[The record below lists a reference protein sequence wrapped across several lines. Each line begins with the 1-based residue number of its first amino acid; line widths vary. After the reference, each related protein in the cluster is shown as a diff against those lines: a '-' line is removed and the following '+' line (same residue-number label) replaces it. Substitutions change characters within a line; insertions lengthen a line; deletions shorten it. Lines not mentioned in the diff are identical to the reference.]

1 MSNDNLSNKIAVVT
15 GGADGIGEG
24 IVRTLWGYGAQVVI
38 ADIQEEKGA
47 GLATELGENA
57 RFVLLDVTDPGSWN
71 SLVTQ
76 LSGNPGRLD
85 ILVNNAGGGGFGNLD
100 QLTFEEWRN
109 IMALNMDSVFLGCKT
124 AAPLLQADG
133 GGSII
138 NISSTNANRAWAMFS
153 GYCSAKAG
161 MTMFSKCVAQHF
173 LETNANVRC
182 NTVHPGPIETPN
194 FKRLTAAE
202 GAEQLLADWQKNNPF
217 TEIGS
222 VEDIGE
228 VVAFLA
234 SDAARYVNAS
244 EFVAAGG
251 TLLSSKT
258 GPLEGAL
265 RTAIIH
271 TGIASSKIPVSGLLG
286 QNAPFI
292 L

>member
-1 MSNDNLSNKIAVVT
+1 MSNNHLSNKIAIVT

-24 IVRTLWGYGAQVVI
+24 IVRTLWNCGAQVVI

-47 GLATELGENA
+47 GLATELGRNVS
-57 RFVLLDVTDPGSWN
+57 FVLLDATDPDSWN
-71 SLVTQ
+71 SLVTE
-76 LSGNPGRLD
+76 LKDNPGRLD
-85 ILVNNAGGGGFGNLD
+85 ILVNNAGGGGFGNLE
-100 QLTFEEWRN
+100 QLSFEEWRN

-194 FKRLTAAE
+194 FRRLTAAE

-251 TLLSSKT
+251 TLL
-258 GPLEGAL
+258 
-265 RTAIIH
+265 
-271 TGIASSKIPVSGLLG
+271 
-286 QNAPFI
+286 
-292 L
+292 

>member
-1 MSNDNLSNKIAVVT
+1 MSNNHLTNKIAVVT

-24 IVRTLWGYGAQVVI
+24 IVRTLWGSGAQVII

-57 RFVLLDVTDPGSWN
+57 SFVLLDVTDPDSWS
-71 SLVTQ
+71 SLVTE
-76 LSGNPGRLD
+76 LNDNPGRLD

-124 AAPLLQADG
+124 VAPLLQANG

-202 GAEQLLADWQKNNPF
+202 GADQLLADWQKNNPF
-217 TEIGS
+217 TEIGT
-222 VEDIGE
+222 VEDIGG

-251 TLLSSKT
+251 TLL
-258 GPLEGAL
+258 
-265 RTAIIH
+265 
-271 TGIASSKIPVSGLLG
+271 
-286 QNAPFI
+286 
-292 L
+292 

>member
-1 MSNDNLSNKIAVVT
+1 
-15 GGADGIGEG
+15 
-24 IVRTLWGYGAQVVI
+24 
-38 ADIQEEKGA
+38 
-47 GLATELGENA
+47 
-57 RFVLLDVTDPGSWN
+57 
-71 SLVTQ
+71 
-76 LSGNPGRLD
+76 
-85 ILVNNAGGGGFGNLD
+85 
-100 QLTFEEWRN
+100 
-109 IMALNMDSVFLGCKT
+109 MALNMDSVFLGCKT
-124 AAPLLQADG
+124 AAPLLQAGG

-161 MTMFSKCVAQHF
+161 MTMFSKCVALHF

-194 FKRLTAAE
+194 FRKLTAAE

-217 TEIGS
+217 TEIGT

-251 TLLSSKT
+251 TLL
-258 GPLEGAL
+258 
-265 RTAIIH
+265 
-271 TGIASSKIPVSGLLG
+271 
-286 QNAPFI
+286 
-292 L
+292 

>member
-271 TGIASSKIPVSGLLG
+271 TGIVSSKIPVSGLLG

>member
-1 MSNDNLSNKIAVVT
+1 MSNNDLSNKVAVVT

-24 IVRTLWGYGAQVVI
+24 IARIFWGYGAQVII
-38 ADIQEEKGA
+38 ADIQEEKGEA
-47 GLATELGENA
+47 LAAELGGNA
-57 RFVLLDVTDPGSWN
+57 SFVLLDVTDPGGWN
-71 SLVTQ
+71 NLVAE
-76 LSGNPGRLD
+76 LKSNPGRLD

-100 QLTFEEWRN
+100 QLTIEEWRK

-124 AAPLLQADG
+124 AAALLQADG

-138 NISSTNANRAWAMFS
+138 NISSTNANRAWSMFS

-194 FKRLTAAE
+194 FKRLSAAE
-202 GAEQLLADWQKNNPF
+202 GADQLMADWQKNNPF
-217 TEIGS
+217 TEIGT
-222 VEDIGE
+222 VEDIAE

-234 SDAARYVNAS
+234 SDEARYVNAS

-251 TLLSSKT
+251 TLL
-258 GPLEGAL
+258 
-265 RTAIIH
+265 
-271 TGIASSKIPVSGLLG
+271 
-286 QNAPFI
+286 
-292 L
+292 

>member
-1 MSNDNLSNKIAVVT
+1 MRVALVTGGTRGIGAAISIKLKESGYKVAAIYAGNDEVATKFSKENKIAVFQWSIANYEECV
-15 GGADGIGEG
+15 AGIKSVE
-24 IVRTLWGYGAQVVI
+24 
-38 ADIQEEKGA
+38 D
-47 GLATELGENA
+47 ELGA
-57 RFVLLDVTDPGSWN
+57 I
-71 SLVTQ
+71 
-76 LSGNPGRLD
+76 D

-194 FKRLTAAE
+194 FRRLTAAE

-251 TLLSSKT
+251 TLL
-258 GPLEGAL
+258 
-265 RTAIIH
+265 
-271 TGIASSKIPVSGLLG
+271 
-286 QNAPFI
+286 
-292 L
+292 

>member
-1 MSNDNLSNKIAVVT
+1 MSNNHLTNKIAVVT

-24 IVRTLWGYGAQVVI
+24 IVRTLWGCGAQVVI
-38 ADIQEEKGA
+38 ADIQEEKGV

-57 RFVLLDVTDPGSWN
+57 SFVLLDVTDPDSWN
-71 SLVTQ
+71 SLVTE
-76 LSGNPGRLD
+76 LNDNLGRLD
-85 ILVNNAGGGGFGNLD
+85 ILVNNAGGGGFGSLE

-109 IMALNMDSVFLGCKT
+109 IMALNMDSVFLGCKA
-124 AAPLLQADG
+124 AAPLLKADG

-161 MTMFSKCVAQHF
+161 MTMFSKCSPTF
-173 LETNANVRC
+173 LETNADVRC

-202 GAEQLLADWQKNNPF
+202 GAEQLLADWQRNNPF
-217 TEIGS
+217 TEIGT

-251 TLLSSKT
+251 TLL
-258 GPLEGAL
+258 
-265 RTAIIH
+265 
-271 TGIASSKIPVSGLLG
+271 
-286 QNAPFI
+286 
-292 L
+292 

>member
-1 MSNDNLSNKIAVVT
+1 MSNNDLSTKVAVVT

-24 IVRTLWGYGAQVVI
+24 ITRILWGAGAQVII
-38 ADIQEEKGA
+38 ADIQDEKGEA
-47 GLATELGENA
+47 LATELGENA
-57 RFVLLDVTDPGSWN
+57 SFALLDVTDPDSWN
-71 SLVTQ
+71 SLVAELKSNQ
-76 LSGNPGRLD
+76 GRLD

-100 QLTFEEWRN
+100 QLTIEEWRK

-124 AAPLLQADG
+124 AAPLLQAAG

-202 GAEQLLADWQKNNPF
+202 GADQLMADWQKNNPF
-217 TEIGS
+217 TEIGT

-234 SDAARYVNAS
+234 SDEARYVNAS

-251 TLLSSKT
+251 TLL
-258 GPLEGAL
+258 
-265 RTAIIH
+265 
-271 TGIASSKIPVSGLLG
+271 
-286 QNAPFI
+286 
-292 L
+292 

>member
-1 MSNDNLSNKIAVVT
+1 MSNNHLSNRIAVVT

-24 IVRTLWGYGAQVVI
+24 IVRTLWGYGAQVII
-38 ADIQEEKGA
+38 ADIQEDKGA

-57 RFVLLDVTDPGSWN
+57 SFVLLDVTDPGSWH

-251 TLLSSKT
+251 TLL
-258 GPLEGAL
+258 
-265 RTAIIH
+265 
-271 TGIASSKIPVSGLLG
+271 
-286 QNAPFI
+286 
-292 L
+292 

>member
-1 MSNDNLSNKIAVVT
+1 MSNTDLSNKVAVVT

-24 IVRTLWGYGAQVVI
+24 ITRILWGAGARVII
-38 ADIQEEKGA
+38 ADIQDEKGEA
-47 GLATELGENA
+47 LAAELGENA
-57 RFVLLDVTDPGSWN
+57 SFALLDVTEPGSWN
-71 SLVTQ
+71 NLVAE
-76 LSGNPGRLD
+76 LKSNPGCLD

-100 QLTFEEWRN
+100 QLTIEEWRK

-124 AAPLLQADG
+124 AAALLQADG
-133 GGSII
+133 GSSII
-138 NISSTNANRAWAMFS
+138 NISSTNANRAWSMFS

-202 GAEQLLADWQKNNPF
+202 GAGQLMADWQKNNPF
-217 TEIGS
+217 TEIGT
-222 VEDIGE
+222 VGDIGE

-234 SDAARYVNAS
+234 SDEARYVNAS

-251 TLLSSKT
+251 TLL
-258 GPLEGAL
+258 
-265 RTAIIH
+265 
-271 TGIASSKIPVSGLLG
+271 
-286 QNAPFI
+286 
-292 L
+292 

>member
-1 MSNDNLSNKIAVVT
+1 MELFV
-15 GGADGIGEG
+15 
-24 IVRTLWGYGAQVVI
+24 
-38 ADIQEEKGA
+38 
-47 GLATELGENA
+47 TELN
-57 RFVLLDVTDPGSWN
+57 D
-71 SLVTQ
+71 
-76 LSGNPGRLD
+76 NPGRLD
-85 ILVNNAGGGGFGNLD
+85 ILVNNAGGGGFGNLE

-109 IMALNMDSVFLGCKT
+109 IMALNMDSVFLGCKA
-124 AAPLLQADG
+124 AAPLLKADG

-153 GYCSAKAG
+153 GYCAAKAG

-217 TEIGS
+217 TEIGT

-234 SDAARYVNAS
+234 SDEARYVNAS

-251 TLLSSKT
+251 TFYSGKPLS
-258 GPLEGAL
+258 L
-265 RTAIIH
+265 RE
-271 TGIASSKIPVSGLLG
+271 PC
-286 QNAPFI
+286 I
-292 L
+292 LQYPHRRY

>member
-1 MSNDNLSNKIAVVT
+1 MSNDNLSNKIAVIT

-24 IVRTLWGYGAQVVI
+24 IARTLWGCGARVVI

-47 GLATELGENA
+47 NLATELGENA
-57 RFVLLDVTDPGSWN
+57 SFVLLDVTDPSSWHA
-71 SLVTQ
+71 LVTE
-76 LSGNPGRLD
+76 LNNTLGRLD

-109 IMALNMDSVFLGCKT
+109 IMALNMDSVFLGCKA

-173 LETNANVRC
+173 LEINANVRC

-234 SDAARYVNAS
+234 SDAAHYVNAS

-251 TLLSSKT
+251 TLL
-258 GPLEGAL
+258 
-265 RTAIIH
+265 
-271 TGIASSKIPVSGLLG
+271 
-286 QNAPFI
+286 
-292 L
+292 

>member
-1 MSNDNLSNKIAVVT
+1 MPNNDLSNKVAVVT

-24 IVRTLWGYGAQVVI
+24 IVRTLWDCGAHVVI
-38 ADIQEEKGA
+38 ADVQDEKGSA
-47 GLATELGENA
+47 LAAELGDNA
-57 RFVLLDVTDPGSWN
+57 SFVLLDVTDPESWN
-71 SLVTQ
+71 NLVIELNST
-76 LSGNPGRLD
+76 PGRLD

-109 IMALNMDSVFLGCKT
+109 IMALNMDSVFLGCKAT
-124 AAPLLQADG
+124 GTMLQADG

-194 FKRLTAAE
+194 FRKLTAAE

-217 TEIGS
+217 TEIGT

-251 TLLSSKT
+251 TLL
-258 GPLEGAL
+258 
-265 RTAIIH
+265 
-271 TGIASSKIPVSGLLG
+271 
-286 QNAPFI
+286 
-292 L
+292 

>member
-1 MSNDNLSNKIAVVT
+1 MANNDLSNKVAVVT

-24 IVRTLWGYGAQVVI
+24 ITRTLLGCGAQVVI

-47 GLATELGENA
+47 GLATELGANVS
-57 RFVLLDVTDPGSWN
+57 FVPLDVTDPGSWN
-71 SLVTQ
+71 ALIIELNNTA
-76 LSGNPGRLD
+76 GRLD

-100 QLTFEEWRN
+100 QLTFEDWRN
-109 IMALNMDSVFLGCKT
+109 IMALNLDSVFLGCKT

-173 LETNANVRC
+173 LETSANVRC

-194 FKRLTAAE
+194 FKRLTATD

-217 TEIGS
+217 TEIGT

-251 TLLSSKT
+251 TLL
-258 GPLEGAL
+258 
-265 RTAIIH
+265 
-271 TGIASSKIPVSGLLG
+271 
-286 QNAPFI
+286 
-292 L
+292 

>member
-71 SLVTQ
+71 SHVTQ

-251 TLLSSKT
+251 TRL
-258 GPLEGAL
+258 
-265 RTAIIH
+265 
-271 TGIASSKIPVSGLLG
+271 
-286 QNAPFI
+286 
-292 L
+292 

>member
-1 MSNDNLSNKIAVVT
+1 MSNNHLTNKIAVVT

-24 IVRTLWGYGAQVVI
+24 IVRTLWGCGAQVVI
-38 ADIQEEKGA
+38 ADIQQEKGA

-57 RFVLLDVTDPGSWN
+57 SFVLLDVTDPDSWN
-71 SLVTQ
+71 SLVTE
-76 LSGNPGRLD
+76 LNDNPGRLD
-85 ILVNNAGGGGFGNLD
+85 ILVNNAGGGGFGNLE

-109 IMALNMDSVFLGCKT
+109 IMALNMDSVFLGCKA
-124 AAPLLQADG
+124 AAPLLKADG
-133 GGSII
+133 GGSIV

-173 LETNANVRC
+173 LETNADVRC

-202 GAEQLLADWQKNNPF
+202 GAEQLLADWQRNNPF
-217 TEIGS
+217 TEIGT

-251 TLLSSKT
+251 TLL
-258 GPLEGAL
+258 
-265 RTAIIH
+265 
-271 TGIASSKIPVSGLLG
+271 
-286 QNAPFI
+286 
-292 L
+292 

>member
-1 MSNDNLSNKIAVVT
+1 MSNNNLSKKIAVVT

-24 IVRTLWGYGAQVVI
+24 IVRTLWSCGAQVVI
-38 ADIQEEKGA
+38 ADIQEEKGT

-57 RFVLLDVTDPGSWN
+57 SFALLDVTDPGSWN

-85 ILVNNAGGGGFGNLD
+85 ILVNNAGGGGYGNLD
-100 QLTFEEWRN
+100 QLTFEEWRD

-124 AAPLLQADG
+124 VAPLLKADG

-173 LETNANVRC
+173 LETNANIRC

-251 TLLSSKT
+251 TLL
-258 GPLEGAL
+258 
-265 RTAIIH
+265 
-271 TGIASSKIPVSGLLG
+271 
-286 QNAPFI
+286 
-292 L
+292 

>member
-71 SLVTQ
+71 SFVTQ

-228 VVAFLA
+228 VAAFLA

-251 TLLSSKT
+251 TLL
-258 GPLEGAL
+258 
-265 RTAIIH
+265 
-271 TGIASSKIPVSGLLG
+271 
-286 QNAPFI
+286 
-292 L
+292 

>member
-24 IVRTLWGYGAQVVI
+24 IARTLWGCGARVVI

-47 GLATELGENA
+47 SLATELGENA
-57 RFVLLDVTDPGSWN
+57 SFLLLDVTDPSSWN
-71 SLVTQ
+71 TLVTE
-76 LSGNPGRLD
+76 LNNTVGRLD

-109 IMALNMDSVFLGCKT
+109 IIALNMDSVFLGCKA

-251 TLLSSKT
+251 TLL
-258 GPLEGAL
+258 
-265 RTAIIH
+265 
-271 TGIASSKIPVSGLLG
+271 
-286 QNAPFI
+286 
-292 L
+292 

>member
-1 MSNDNLSNKIAVVT
+1 MSNNKLSNKVAVVT

-24 IVRTLWGYGAQVVI
+24 IARTFRGYGAQVII
-38 ADIQEEKGA
+38 ADIQEEKGEA
-47 GLATELGENA
+47 LATELGGNA
-57 RFVLLDVTDPGSWN
+57 SFVLLDVTDPDSW
-71 SLVTQ
+71 SELVTTLQ
-76 LSGNPGRLD
+76 SNPGRLD

-100 QLTFEEWRN
+100 QLTIEEWRK
-109 IMALNMDSVFLGCKT
+109 IMALNLDSVFLGCKT
-124 AAPLLQADG
+124 TAALLQDDG

-202 GAEQLLADWQKNNPF
+202 GADQLMADWQKNNPF

-234 SDAARYVNAS
+234 SDEARYVNAS

-251 TLLSSKT
+251 TLL
-258 GPLEGAL
+258 
-265 RTAIIH
+265 
-271 TGIASSKIPVSGLLG
+271 
-286 QNAPFI
+286 
-292 L
+292 

>member
-1 MSNDNLSNKIAVVT
+1 MSNEHLSNRIAVVT

-24 IVRTLWGYGAQVVI
+24 IVRTLWGYGAQVII

-57 RFVLLDVTDPGSWN
+57 SFVLLDVTDPVSWN

-251 TLLSSKT
+251 TLL
-258 GPLEGAL
+258 
-265 RTAIIH
+265 
-271 TGIASSKIPVSGLLG
+271 
-286 QNAPFI
+286 
-292 L
+292 

>member
-1 MSNDNLSNKIAVVT
+1 MSNTDLSNKVAVVT

-24 IVRTLWGYGAQVVI
+24 ITRILWGAGARVII
-38 ADIQEEKGA
+38 ADIQDEKGEA
-47 GLATELGENA
+47 LAAELGENA
-57 RFVLLDVTDPGSWN
+57 SFALLDVTEPGSWN
-71 SLVTQ
+71 NLVAE
-76 LSGNPGRLD
+76 LKSNPGCLD

-100 QLTFEEWRN
+100 QLTIEEWRK

-124 AAPLLQADG
+124 AAALLQADG

-138 NISSTNANRAWAMFS
+138 NISSTNANRAWSMFS

-202 GAEQLLADWQKNNPF
+202 GAGQLMADWQKNNPF
-217 TEIGS
+217 TEIGT
-222 VEDIGE
+222 VGDIGE

-234 SDAARYVNAS
+234 SDEARYVNAS

-251 TLLSSKT
+251 TLL
-258 GPLEGAL
+258 
-265 RTAIIH
+265 
-271 TGIASSKIPVSGLLG
+271 
-286 QNAPFI
+286 
-292 L
+292 

>member
-1 MSNDNLSNKIAVVT
+1 MSNNHLTNKIAVVT

-24 IVRTLWGYGAQVVI
+24 IVRTLWGCGAQVII

-57 RFVLLDVTDPGSWN
+57 SFVLLDVTDPDSWN
-71 SLVTQ
+71 SVVTE
-76 LSGNPGRLD
+76 LNDNPGRLD
-85 ILVNNAGGGGFGNLD
+85 ILVNNAGGGGFGNLE

-109 IMALNMDSVFLGCKT
+109 IMALNMDSVFLGCKA
-124 AAPLLQADG
+124 AAPLLKADG

-173 LETNANVRC
+173 LETNAGVRC

-202 GAEQLLADWQKNNPF
+202 GAEQLLADWQRNNPF
-217 TEIGS
+217 TEIGT

-251 TLLSSKT
+251 TLL
-258 GPLEGAL
+258 
-265 RTAIIH
+265 
-271 TGIASSKIPVSGLLG
+271 
-286 QNAPFI
+286 
-292 L
+292 

>member
-1 MSNDNLSNKIAVVT
+1 MSNNDLSNKVAVVT

-24 IVRTLWGYGAQVVI
+24 IARIFLGYGAQVII
-38 ADIQEEKGA
+38 ADIQEGKGEA
-47 GLATELGENA
+47 LAAELGGNA
-57 RFVLLDVTDPGSWN
+57 SFVLLDVTDPGGWN
-71 SLVTQ
+71 NLVAQ
-76 LSGNPGRLD
+76 LKSNPGRLD

-100 QLTFEEWRN
+100 QLTIDEWRK

-124 AAPLLQADG
+124 AAALLQADG

-138 NISSTNANRAWAMFS
+138 NISSTNANRAWSMFS

-194 FKRLTAAE
+194 FKRLSAAE
-202 GAEQLLADWQKNNPF
+202 GADQLMADWQKNNPF
-217 TEIGS
+217 TEIGT
-222 VEDIGE
+222 VENIAE

-234 SDAARYVNAS
+234 SDEARYVNAS

-251 TLLSSKT
+251 TLL
-258 GPLEGAL
+258 
-265 RTAIIH
+265 
-271 TGIASSKIPVSGLLG
+271 
-286 QNAPFI
+286 
-292 L
+292 

>member
-1 MSNDNLSNKIAVVT
+1 MSKNDLSNKVAVVT

-24 IVRTLWGYGAQVVI
+24 IARTFWGNGAQVII
-38 ADIQEEKGA
+38 ADIQEEKGEA
-47 GLATELGENA
+47 LATELGGNA
-57 RFVLLDVTDPGSWN
+57 SFVLLDVTDPGSW
-71 SLVTQ
+71 SELVTTLQ
-76 LSGNPGRLD
+76 NNPGRLD
-85 ILVNNAGGGGFGNLD
+85 VLVNNAGGGGFGNLD
-100 QLTFEEWRN
+100 QLTIEEWRK
-109 IMALNMDSVFLGCKT
+109 IMALNLDSVFLGCKAT
-124 AAPLLQADG
+124 AALLQADG

-202 GAEQLLADWQKNNPF
+202 GADQLMADWQKNNPF

-222 VEDIGE
+222 VKDIGE

-234 SDAARYVNAS
+234 SDEARYVNAS

-251 TLLSSKT
+251 TLL
-258 GPLEGAL
+258 
-265 RTAIIH
+265 
-271 TGIASSKIPVSGLLG
+271 
-286 QNAPFI
+286 
-292 L
+292 

>member
-1 MSNDNLSNKIAVVT
+1 MSNEHLSNRIAVVT

-24 IVRTLWGYGAQVVI
+24 IVRTLWGYGAQVII

-47 GLATELGENA
+47 ALATELGENA
-57 RFVLLDVTDPGSWN
+57 SFVLLDVTDPVSWN
-71 SLVTQ
+71 SLVTE

-202 GAEQLLADWQKNNPF
+202 GAEQLMADWQKNNPF

-251 TLLSSKT
+251 TLL
-258 GPLEGAL
+258 
-265 RTAIIH
+265 
-271 TGIASSKIPVSGLLG
+271 
-286 QNAPFI
+286 
-292 L
+292 

>member
-1 MSNDNLSNKIAVVT
+1 MSNNHLTNKIAVVT

-24 IVRTLWGYGAQVVI
+24 IVRTLWGCGAQVVI

-57 RFVLLDVTDPGSWN
+57 SFVLLDVTDPDSWN
-71 SLVTQ
+71 SLVTE
-76 LSGNPGRLD
+76 LNDNPGRLD
-85 ILVNNAGGGGFGNLD
+85 ILVNNAGGGGFGSLE
-100 QLTFEEWRN
+100 QLTFEEWRK
-109 IMALNMDSVFLGCKT
+109 IMALNMDSVFLGCKA
-124 AAPLLQADG
+124 AAPLLKADG
-133 GGSII
+133 GGSIV

-173 LETNANVRC
+173 LETNADVRC

-202 GAEQLLADWQKNNPF
+202 GAEQLLADWQRNNPF
-217 TEIGS
+217 TEIGT

-251 TLLSSKT
+251 TLL
-258 GPLEGAL
+258 
-265 RTAIIH
+265 
-271 TGIASSKIPVSGLLG
+271 
-286 QNAPFI
+286 
-292 L
+292 

>member
-1 MSNDNLSNKIAVVT
+1 MSNNHLTNKIAVVT

-24 IVRTLWGYGAQVVI
+24 IVRTLWGCGAQVVI

-57 RFVLLDVTDPGSWN
+57 SFVLLDVTDPESWN
-71 SLVTQ
+71 SLVTE
-76 LSGNPGRLD
+76 LNDTPGHLD
-85 ILVNNAGGGGFGNLD
+85 ILVNNAGGGGFGNLN
-100 QLTFEEWRN
+100 QLTFEEWRK

-161 MTMFSKCVAQHF
+161 MTMFSQCVAQHF

-194 FKRLTAAE
+194 FKQLTAAE
-202 GAEQLLADWQKNNPF
+202 GADQLLADWQKNNPF
-217 TEIGS
+217 TEIGT

-244 EFVAAGG
+244 EFVVAGG
-251 TLLSSKT
+251 TLL
-258 GPLEGAL
+258 
-265 RTAIIH
+265 
-271 TGIASSKIPVSGLLG
+271 
-286 QNAPFI
+286 
-292 L
+292 